1 MLINPTLE
9 KLQML
14 KLTGM
19 VEALDEQLSSPD
31 INQMSFEER
40 IGLMIDREMT
50 TRDNRRL
57 KSRLKKARLRQNA
70 CMEDIDYRHPR
81 GLKRDQ
87 IQQLLGNRWL
97 QEHQNVIIVGPTGVG
112 KTWLACA
119 LAQKACRDGYTVE
132 YLRLPRLLQDLNL
145 ARADGR
151 YPKLIAGLAKTDLLV
166 LDDWGLS
173 PLTEGQ
179 RRDLLEIV
187 EDRHNLKS
195 TMITSQ
201 MPVEHWHELIGDPT
215 LADAILDRLIHN
227 AHRIP
232 LKGESLRKKQAKLAK
247 LAKSTPTS

>member
-1 MLINPTLE
+1 MLMNPTLE
-9 KLQML
+9 KLQAL

-19 VEALDEQLSSPD
+19 LEALDEQLRSQD
-31 INQMSFEER
+31 IEELSFDER
-40 IGLMIDREMT
+40 LGLMIDREMT
-50 TRDNRRL
+50 SRDDRRL
-57 KSRLKKARLRQNA
+57 KTRLKKARLRHDA

-87 IQQLLGNRWL
+87 MQQLLSSHWIR
-97 QEHQNVIIVGPTGVG
+97 EHQNIIITGPTGVG

-119 LAQKACRDGYTVE
+119 MAQKACRDGYSVQ

-151 YPKLIAGLAKTDLLV
+151 YVKVMTTRAKIDLLL

-173 PLTEGQ
+173 PLTESQ

-187 EDRHNLKS
+187 EDRHNVKS

-201 MPVEHWHELIGDPT
+201 MPVDHWHELIGDPT

-227 AHRIP
+227 AHRVP
-232 LKGESLRKKQAKLAK
+232 LRGDSLRKKQSK
-247 LAKSTPTS
+247 LAKSAPAS

>member
-1 MLINPTLE
+1 MLMNPTME
-9 KLQML
+9 KLQAL

-19 VEALDEQLSSPD
+19 LEALDEQLKSPD
-31 INQMSFEER
+31 IEQLSFDER
-40 IGLMIDREMT
+40 LGLMIDREMT
-50 TRDNRRL
+50 ARDNRRL
-57 KSRLKKARLRQNA
+57 KTRLKKARLRHDA

-87 IQQLLGNRWL
+87 IQQLLSSHWIR
-97 QEHQNVIIVGPTGVG
+97 EHQNVIITGPTGVG

-119 LAQKACRDGYTVE
+119 MAQKACRDGYTVQ

-151 YPKLIAGLAKTDLLV
+151 YVKLMAALAKTDLLL

-173 PLTEGQ
+173 PLTESQ

-187 EDRHNLKS
+187 EDRHNVKS
-195 TMITSQ
+195 TLVTSQ
-201 MPVEHWHELIGDPT
+201 MPVDHWHELIGDPT

-227 AHRIP
+227 AHRVP
-232 LKGESLRKKQAKLAK
+232 LKGDSLRKKQSK
-247 LAKSTPTS
+247 LAKSELTS